1 MKIYICT
8 FNIKAL
14 NKGKYESYVTAKQMH
29 STNFRS
35 ADMED
40 KFKAWNIQ
48 KILRKFD
55 EQKIALEPEI
65 ISITIWSP

>member
-1 MKIYICT
+1 
-8 FNIKAL
+8 
-14 NKGKYESYVTAKQMH
+14 
-29 STNFRS
+29 
-35 ADMED
+35 MED